1 MASLTSRL
9 PARLSPLFALL
20 LSARALGAAA
30 AWQVNVNVDLTDAG
44 RKVAHPSPEHP
55 VYYYPVVGGYRELGT
70 AIAGEKPPPALPVV
84 QHLARA
90 LARQGYLVSRR
101 VSAAGGDGGILS
113 LVPAPS
119 LILVLHWGCMNP
131 VAIDL
136 TTDSN
141 LPNVAVANESQ
152 ELALV
157 AGNSLNDLDLNF
169 EKEAVMQGIQQNR
182 YFVTVVANDFAAYY
196 RKHRKVM
203 LWAAKMSMPSGG
215 VEVASALPALIA
227 SGGPLFGR
235 ETRRPQW
242 ILLPAGHVEVG
253 EPRLMDYHDAAPPP
267 PAAAHP

>member
-1 MASLTSRL
+1 LASLTSRL

-182 YFVTVVANDFAAYY
+182 YFVTVVAYDFAAYY
-196 RKHRKVM
+196 RKHRKVN
-203 LWAAKMSMPSGG
+203 
-215 VEVASALPALIA
+215 EHALGRRGSCLGAPRVDRQRGPAVRA
-227 SGGPLFGR
+227 R
-235 ETRRPQW
+235 
-242 ILLPAGHVEVG
+242 
-253 EPRLMDYHDAAPPP
+253 D
-267 PAAAHP
+267 PAAAMDSAARGARRSGRTPADGLPRCGPAAAGRGASLNPSP